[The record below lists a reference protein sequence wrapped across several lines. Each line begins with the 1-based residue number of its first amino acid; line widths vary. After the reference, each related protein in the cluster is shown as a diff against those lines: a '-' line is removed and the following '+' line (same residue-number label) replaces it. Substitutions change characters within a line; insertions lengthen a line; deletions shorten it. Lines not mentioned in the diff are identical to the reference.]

1 MWSESHRWT
10 VDVAT
15 LQESGPDYGG
25 GAVTM
30 FGLPMSTTVI
40 MGVVM
45 GFWVVYTLVF
55 YLSTRRWVVEDAD
68 YDDATSVDGS
78 DEGGVR
84 R

>member
-1 MWSESHRWT
+1 
-10 VDVAT
+10 
-15 LQESGPDYGG
+15 
-25 GAVTM
+25 M